1 MISQNAF
8 NIITEVDPARIESLM
23 VLLDSMKQDPERNSL
38 LPFGRLSKVHF
49 GRFVLIPVAMGSA
62 GSIYRPL
69 LVLALNIDG
78 TVQEQLD
85 ELVQVAATGLA
96 EIYSH
101 CSEFPDTGTASEL
114 HCFLRA
120 HLAPADAFYINTIG
134 RSLAQVQLEAKLH
147 EALQAYLDGRDWAHL
162 SSGDVHARLVSY
174 VASEPDLKAALT
186 PVERPNQLLGWLK
199 LAMFAL
205 GGLVLALLLLPLLL
219 PLLLLGL
226 VVLRLHE
233 IGNRADHYRPP
244 NARINELEQ
253 HEDIGV
259 QNPFSAVGYVQ
270 AGLFR
275 RLLLRAGLF
284 VLQLVARHLYNH
296 GKLVDVDSIHFA
308 RWVGINDWRRLYFFS
323 NFDGSAESYQD
334 DFIERIAFGLNLVF
348 SNGWGWPRNRYL
360 LFDGASNEQAFKAY
374 YRDHQIDTSV
384 WYRAPVYEG
393 FTAVNL
399 ANNAAIRAG
408 LGMDMNDVQARAWLK
423 RL

>member
-8 NIITEVDPARIESLM
+8 NVIAEVDPARIESLHA
-23 VLLDSMKQDPERNSL
+23 LLDRMKQDPERNSI
-38 LPFGRLSKVHF
+38 LPFGRLPKVHF
-49 GRFVLIPVAMGSA
+49 GRLVLIPEAMGPA

-78 TVQEQLD
+78 DVQAQLD
-85 ELVQVAATGLA
+85 ELVRVAATGLA

-101 CSEFPDTGTASEL
+101 CHEFPHASADADL
-114 HCFLRA
+114 LAYLRA

-134 RSLAQVQLEAKLH
+134 RSLAQVQLEARLH
-147 EALQAYLDGRDWAHL
+147 EALQTHLDGRGWAHL
-162 SSGDVHARLVSY
+162 SPGDVHARLVSY
-174 VASEPDLKAALT
+174 VKSEPDLTAALT
-186 PVERPNQLLGWLK
+186 PAEQPRRLLGWLK
-199 LAMFAL
+199 LALFAL
-205 GGLVLALLLLPLLL
+205 GGLVLALLLLSLLL

-244 NARINELEQ
+244 NVRISELEKY
-253 HEDIGV
+253 EDTGV

-275 RLLLRAGLF
+275 RVLLRAGLF
-284 VLQLVARHLYNH
+284 VLQLVSRYLYNH
-296 GKLVDVDSIHFA
+296 GKLADVDSIHFA

-360 LFDGASNEQAFKAY
+360 LFAGASDEQAFKAY
-374 YRDHQIDTSV
+374 YRDHQIDTNV
-384 WYRAPVYEG
+384 WYRAPVYKG

-408 LGMDMNDVQARAWLK
+408 LGIDMNDEQARAWLK
-423 RL
+423 LL

>member
-1 MISQNAF
+1 MIHQNAL
-8 NIITEVDPARIESLM
+8 NIITEVDPARIESLHA
-23 VLLDSMKQDPERNSL
+23 LLDRMKQDPQRNSI
-38 LPFGRLSKVHF
+38 LPFGKLPKVHF
-49 GRFVLIPVAMGSA
+49 GRLVLIPEAMGPA

-78 TVQEQLD
+78 DVQEQLD
-85 ELVQVAATGLA
+85 ELVRVAATGLA
-96 EIYSH
+96 EMYSH
-101 CSEFPDTGTASEL
+101 CKMFADVSTDADL
-114 HCFLRA
+114 LACLRA

-147 EALQAYLDGRDWAHL
+147 EALQAYLDAHNWTHL
-162 SSGDVHARLVSY
+162 SPGDVHARLVSY
-174 VASEPDLKAALT
+174 VKSEPDLTSALT
-186 PVERPNQLLGWLK
+186 PAEQPDQLLGWLK
-199 LAMFAL
+199 LATFAL
-205 GGLVLALLLLPLLL
+205 GGLVLALLLLPLLI
-219 PLLLLGL
+219 PGL
-226 VVLRLHE
+226 VLLRLHE

-244 NARINELEQ
+244 NARISELEKD
-253 HEDIGV
+253 EDTGV

-275 RLLLRAGLF
+275 RVLLRAGLF

-374 YRDHQIDTSV
+374 YRDHQIDTTV
-384 WYRAPVYEG
+384 WYRAPVYEN

-408 LGMDMNDVQARAWLK
+408 LCIEMNDEQARAWLK